1 MNKGKIFIENKEG
14 EKLAGVFH
22 KVNDNKDV
30 VIICHGWPGS
40 KDVKLIKS
48 ISEKLEENNINSFRF
63 DFSGQGESEGKFE
76 DTIASKEKEDLNS
89 VIEYFSERN
98 YKISLIGHSFGPLV
112 IIICASENKNID
124 FLIGVS
130 SKSKTKDSLKNYYKE
145 QQEKIKNNEFFYYN
159 EKRYGTKFK
168 VFPKFF
174 EDLSKYN
181 ALELVKKITCPKLFI
196 HGSEDKSLNPKESQD
211 YYKNANNPKELKIIQ
226 GADHNFTDKKYLNE
240 MIDYCINWIKR
251 INR

>member
-1 MNKGKIFIENKEG
+1 MEKIFIKNKNG

-22 KVNDNKDV
+22 KVNDKKAV

-40 KDVKLIKS
+40 KDRKLIKS

-63 DFSGQGESEGKFE
+63 DFSGHGESEGKFE
-76 DTIASKEKEDLNS
+76 DATVSKEKDDLNS
-89 VIEYFSERN
+89 IIKHFKEKD
-98 YKISLIGHSFGPLV
+98 YKISLIGHSTGSLIIV
-112 IIICASENKNID
+112 IYASENKNSN
-124 FLIGVS
+124 FLISIS
-130 SKSKTKDSLKNYYKE
+130 SQSETKNSLNNYDKE
-145 QQEKIKNNEFFYYN
+145 QQEKIKNNEFVYYN

-174 EDLSKYN
+174 EDISTYN

-211 YYKNANNPKELKIIQ
+211 YYENAEEPKEIKIIE
-226 GADHNFTDKKYLNE
+226 GADHNFTDEKHLNE
-240 MIDYCINWIKR
+240 MIDYCVNWIKG